1 MIAQQ
6 GAQAVA
12 QAERGAMG
20 AESIFPGP
28 GLKAKEN
35 RNSSKRARL
44 WVIGNPAKNSRKD
57 TIQRGLTATIFFCA
71 KAKIHGRKL
80 CKFYGVGSV
89 LTSAIFKP
97 DVE

>member
-1 MIAQQ
+1 VIAQQ

-28 GLKAKEN
+28 GLKAREN

-57 TIQRGLTATIFFCA
+57 TIQRGLTATILL
-71 KAKIHGRKL
+71 RKS
-80 CKFYGVGSV
+80 KNSW
-89 LTSAIFKP
+89 P
-97 DVE
+97 